1 MSRMLETGE
10 VKALFRQLV
19 KAAGG
24 VEACAV
30 ELGISHQRVSHLQNA
45 SNSDEPTFRQIRT
58 LEVIAA
64 APIVSG
70 AQFRAIRGEGDD
82 CVSMAAVET
91 VQSAA
96 SALRLVHDMDAD
108 GRRDEGEIRRV
119 QEAAAKNL
127 KEARELADA
136 AARLT
141 PGAA

>member
-24 VEACAV
+24 LEACAL

-45 SNSDEPTFRQIRT
+45 SNGEEPTFRQIRA
-58 LEVIAA
+58 LEAVANSDIVTGAA
-64 APIVSG
+64 S
-70 AQFRAIRGEGDD
+70 RAIRGPADD
-82 CVSMAAVET
+82 SVGLAAVET
-91 VQSAA
+91 VQTAA
-96 SALRLVHDMDAD
+96 AALRLVHDMDAD
-108 GRRDEGEIRRV
+108 GQRCEGEIRKV
-119 QEAAAKNL
+119 QEAATKNL

>member
-24 VEACAV
+24 VEACAL

-45 SNSDEPTFRQIRT
+45 SNGEEPTFRQIRA
-58 LEVIAA
+58 LEVVAGAA
-64 APIVSG
+64 LVTG
-70 AQFRAIRGEGDD
+70 AAFRAVQGAADD
-82 CVSMAAVET
+82 SVSMAAVET

-96 SALRLVHDMDAD
+96 TALRLVHDMDAD
-108 GRRDEGEIRRV
+108 GRRCEAEIRKV
-119 QEAAAKNL
+119 QEATTKNL